1 MIKRLISLVVI
12 ALFFAA
18 STVSGE
24 EYSVTAKHAIAVDLE
39 SGKVLYEKDAKEVV
53 PVASVSKLL
62 TTYLVYKEVSKGK
75 LNWDSPVTISNYPYE
90 LTTNYTISNVPLDKR
105 KYTVKELLSALVV
118 NNANSPAIALAEK
131 IGGTEPKFVDKMKKQ
146 LRQWGISDAKV
157 VNSTGLTNH
166 FLGANTYPNTEP
178 DDENC
183 FCATDLAVI
192 ARHLLLEFPEV
203 LKLSSKSSTI
213 FAGQTIYSYNY
224 MLKGM
229 PCYREGVDGLFVGYS
244 KKAGASFVATSVE
257 NQMRVITVVLNADQ
271 SHEDDL
277 AIFKTTN
284 QLLQY
289 LLINF
294 QKVQLIENN
303 KPVKTLYVLDS
314 PEKTVKLVA
323 QNSLFFIKPIHT
335 KTKNTVNITK
345 KSSTMI
351 APLSKGQ
358 VLGRATLQDKHLIGQ
373 GYLDTPPS
381 INLILQKN
389 ISKSFFLKVWWNRFV
404 RYVNTSL

>member
-166 FLGANTYPNTEP
+166 FLGA
-178 DDENC
+178 
-183 FCATDLAVI
+183 
-192 ARHLLLEFPEV
+192 
-203 LKLSSKSSTI
+203 
-213 FAGQTIYSYNY
+213 
-224 MLKGM
+224 
-229 PCYREGVDGLFVGYS
+229 
-244 KKAGASFVATSVE
+244 
-257 NQMRVITVVLNADQ
+257 
-271 SHEDDL
+271 
-277 AIFKTTN
+277 
-284 QLLQY
+284 
-289 LLINF
+289 
-294 QKVQLIENN
+294 
-303 KPVKTLYVLDS
+303 
-314 PEKTVKLVA
+314 
-323 QNSLFFIKPIHT
+323 
-335 KTKNTVNITK
+335 
-345 KSSTMI
+345 
-351 APLSKGQ
+351 
-358 VLGRATLQDKHLIGQ
+358 
-373 GYLDTPPS
+373 
-381 INLILQKN
+381 
-389 ISKSFFLKVWWNRFV
+389 
-404 RYVNTSL
+404 